1 MKKILILVTIL
12 IAVSCGSGK
21 VAEEKRPLYEILIQK
36 QYDGAKVKFYEII
49 SLPEEF
55 GMIKNDPEL
64 KGKIKPTDINTAS
77 FLILSSGEKNT
88 GGYSIDIENVEETDK
103 NIIVT
108 VKETGPKPG
117 EMVTMAFTA
126 PYAVVRINSKK
137 EIIIK

>member
-1 MKKILILVTIL
+1 MKKLLILASVIL
-12 IAVSCGSGK
+12 AVSCGPGK
-21 VAEEKRPLYEILIQK
+21 VVEEKRPLYEMLIQK
-36 QYDGAKVKFYEII
+36 QIDGAKVRFFEII

-55 GMIKNDPEL
+55 SMIKNDPEL
-64 KGKIKPTDINTAS
+64 KGKIKPTDINTAN
-77 FLILSSGEKNT
+77 FLILSMGEKST
-88 GGYSIDIENVEETDK
+88 GGYSIDIERVEETDK

-108 VKETGPKPG
+108 VKETAPKPG

>member
-1 MKKILILVTIL
+1 MKKSILVLTAI
-12 IAVSCGSGK
+12 ITFSCGSTK
-21 VAEEKRPLYEILIQK
+21 EAEAKRPLYEMLIQK
-36 QYDGAKVKFYEII
+36 SYGGAKVKFFEVI

-55 GMIKNDPEL
+55 IMIKNDPEL
-64 KGKIKPTDINTAS
+64 KDKIKPNDIETAN

-88 GGYSIDIENVEETDK
+88 GGYSIGIESVVENDK

-108 VKETGPKPG
+108 IKETSPEPG
-117 EMVTMAFTA
+117 GMVTMAFTT